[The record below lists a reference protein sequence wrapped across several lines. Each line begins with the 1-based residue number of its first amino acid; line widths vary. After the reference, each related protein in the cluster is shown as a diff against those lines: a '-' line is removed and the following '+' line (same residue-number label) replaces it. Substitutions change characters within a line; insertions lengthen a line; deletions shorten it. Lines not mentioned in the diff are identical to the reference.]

1 MNDKIVQELT
11 YLFYLFQKENGPM
24 MNPRPKKMKY
34 REYMILAGILRMHP
48 DGSPVKM
55 SDISAYFKVTPAAV
69 SQGIR
74 NFERKG
80 WVKRIR
86 PEHDRRTIYI
96 QVSEEARQHMQE
108 CAAHMQKNLQSF
120 ITLLGEED
128 AQALVRILE
137 KSIYF
142 FREHH
147 RCEMNEEEGDRT
159 C

>member
-11 YLFYLFQKENGPM
+11 YLFYLFQKENGAM

-96 QVSEEARQHMQE
+96 QVSEDGRQHMHDRR
-108 CAAHMQKNLQSF
+108 AHMQKNLQSF